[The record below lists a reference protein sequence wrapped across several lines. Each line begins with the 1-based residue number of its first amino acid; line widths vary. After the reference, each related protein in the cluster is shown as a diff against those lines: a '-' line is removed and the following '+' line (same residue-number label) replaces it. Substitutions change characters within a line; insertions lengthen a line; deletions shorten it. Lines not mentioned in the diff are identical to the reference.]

1 MQAIQY
7 RDTASQGQSG
17 SHDQLFVALYRST
30 NGRIGSRM
38 GSARILLLTT
48 TGRKSGKPHT
58 VALGYPTIPRTSSS
72 CASNNGSERH
82 PAWYLNLTAHPE
94 VEVQVKDQRRR
105 MVATTAT
112 PEERERL
119 WARLAN
125 EAKQYA
131 GYQKKMS
138 REIPLVILRA
148 VEQ

>member
-1 MQAIQY
+1 MSNA
-7 RDTASQGQSG
+7 TAPRRLPGPIR
-17 SHDQLFVALYRST
+17 FFINIPVALYRST
-30 NGRIGSRM
+30 GGRIGSRM
-38 GSARILLLTT
+38 GPTRILLLTT
-48 TGRKSGKPHT
+48 IGRKSRKPHT
-58 VALGYPTIPRTSSS
+58 VALGYFDDAPNLFIV
-72 CASNNGSERH
+72 ASNNGSERY

-105 MVATTAT
+105 MIATTAT

-119 WARLAN
+119 WARLAT

-138 REIPLVILRA
+138 REIPIVILRA

>member
-1 MQAIQY
+1 MSDSIP
-7 RDTASQGQSG
+7 RHRLPGPIRF
-17 SHDQLFVALYRST
+17 LINVPVALYRST

-58 VALGYPTIPRTSSS
+58 VALGYFDDTPNLFIV
-72 CASNNGSERH
+72 ASNNGSERH